1 MSVKTGGQSF
11 LSACSIVSEIR
22 ILLGMGTDVHDHAKY
37 DEVRKDRR
45 SAIRDERQRDA
56 GDRQQAA
63 DHAQILDL
71 LIDEDA
77 EHAADHVFF

>member
-1 MSVKTGGQSF
+1 
-11 LSACSIVSEIR
+11 
-22 ILLGMGTDVHDHAKY
+22 MGTDIHDHAEY

-71 LIDEDA
+71 LINEDA